1 MQNEVT
7 INMGICGNKKSK
19 VDLVFG
25 EVEFILHLVGV

>member
-7 INMGICGNKKSK
+7 LNMGICGSKNNKL
-19 VDLVFG
+19 DLVFE

>member
-7 INMGICGNKKSK
+7 INMGICGSKNNK